1 MGTIEYIK
9 ILRRPYLEKNEIFE
23 FLMRYK
29 VKLNVMACPLLN
41 QHKCGYCVSKINNV
55 KNFSL
60 MVRHII
66 YILKLHITHLL
77 YWKEWHMYEKYHLYH
92 SVHLLFPLL

>member
-1 MGTIEYIK
+1 MDSNEY
-9 ILRRPYLEKNEIFE
+9 KNCSTDTAQKKKIFE
-23 FLMRYK
+23 FLMSCK
-29 VKLNVMACPLLN
+29 VELKVMGCPLLN

-66 YILKLHITHLL
+66 YILKVRITYIIL
-77 YWKEWHMYEKYHLYH
+77 ERTIDI
-92 SVHLLFPLL
+92 